1 MNFKRLST
9 ALALAATSA
18 LVLAGC
24 SAADTGAT
32 TAPEAA
38 GDKGALAMS
47 FAGLDIQI
55 WVDQLDAM
63 KPIIDKA
70 GYTFLTDDPA
80 WDIQTQVSD
89 WETWVQ
95 RGDVKAIMGY
105 PVQSD
110 SMVSVTEKALAAG
123 IPVLGYAGGW
133 EGTTPNLVLDNYK
146 DGVTLGTAAGEWIKK
161 EHGTSAAVPV
171 ALLGYWDTD
180 LGRDRS
186 EGIKDGLKKSGA
198 NVSVNETSVVS
209 LDDGY
214 AATQSQLAAVPGTQV
229 WLAMA
234 SDPALGMYQA
244 LVDSGVS
251 ETDPKFLL
259 GSLDA
264 TDDILDVVKTKNSI
278 WRLNYILPAQAL
290 AEANA
295 KLLIGAAE
303 GTVTDDITMSSTQVT
318 PENADGF
325 RTKK

>member
-1 MNFKRLST
+1 MNLKRLST
-9 ALALAATSA
+9 GLALAAASA

-24 SAADTGAT
+24 STDATGAT
-32 TAPEAA
+32 DSANIT

-55 WVDQLDAM
+55 WVDQLAIM
-63 KPIIDKA
+63 KPLIEDA

-89 WETWVQ
+89 WETWLQ

-105 PVQSD
+105 PVQAD
-110 SMVSVTEKALAAG
+110 SMVAVSEKALAAG
-123 IPVLGYAGGW
+123 VPVLGYAGGW
-133 EGTTPNLVLDNYK
+133 EGTTPNLVLDNYA
-146 DGVTLGTAAGEWIKK
+146 DGVDLGTAAGEWVIEKY
-161 EHGTSAAVPV
+161 GTDATVSV

-186 EGIKDGLKKSGA
+186 EGIKEGLQKSGA
-198 NVSVNETSVVS
+198 NIKIKETSVVS

-214 AATQSQLAAVPGTQV
+214 AATQSQLTAVPDTKI

-244 LVDSGVS
+244 LVDSGVNA
-251 ETDPKFLL
+251 TDPDFLI

-264 TDDILDVVKTKNSI
+264 TNDILDIVKDGESI

-295 KLLIGAAE
+295 SLLIGAAE
-303 GTVTDDITMSSTQVT
+303 GTVTDDITMASTRVT
-318 PENADGF
+318 PKNADGF
-325 RTKK
+325 RTK